1 MIAITCRMAALV
13 NPRPAATRIMAKFVF
28 AAFGRKGWQMNRRT
42 DASGSSQSVEDF
54 LKAVYN
60 LQGESDRVS
69 TNALADALH
78 ISAPAVTDMAQRLV
92 EEGTVDYLKYRGV
105 RLTDKGER
113 VALQML
119 RRHRLI
125 ETYLVQDLGYQ
136 LHEIHDEAEAL
147 EHTVSDR
154 FVEAIARKLGDP
166 RYDPHGDPIPNLDGS
181 MQERT
186 LQPLSK
192 VALDTPARIRR
203 FTMGDPAMLQN
214 TQKRGLTMGVTL
226 EVIERDPFE
235 GPIKVRLQSERTQTI
250 GYKMASS
257 ILVEFIDDMC

>member
-1 MIAITCRMAALV
+1 
-13 NPRPAATRIMAKFVF
+13 
-28 AAFGRKGWQMNRRT
+28 MNRWR

-69 TNALADALH
+69 TNALADALD

-92 EEGTVDYLKYRGV
+92 DEGTVDYLKYRGV
-105 RLTDKGER
+105 RLTALGEE

-125 ETYLVQDLGYQ
+125 ETYLVRDLGYQ

-147 EHTVSDR
+147 EHSVSDR
-154 FVEAIARKLGDP
+154 FVEAIARKLGEP
-166 RYDPHGDPIPNLDGS
+166 RYDPHGDPIPNLDGI
-181 MQERT
+181 MQERK

-192 VALDTPARIRR
+192 LDLHAPARIRR
-203 FTMGDPAMLQN
+203 FVMEDPAMLQN
-214 TQKRGLTMGVTL
+214 TQERGLMMGATL
-226 EVIERDPFE
+226 EVVERDPFE
-235 GPIKVRLQSERTQTI
+235 GPLKVRLGAQNTQTI

-257 ILVEFIDDMC
+257 ILVEYIDEL